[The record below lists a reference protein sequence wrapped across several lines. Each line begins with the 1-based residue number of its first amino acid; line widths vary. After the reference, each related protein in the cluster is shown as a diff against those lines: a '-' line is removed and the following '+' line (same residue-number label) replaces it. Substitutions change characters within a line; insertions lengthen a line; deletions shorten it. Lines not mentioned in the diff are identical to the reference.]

1 VHAVWLCAS
10 IAILVGIPVLK
21 GDLLFTII
29 VSITTIGWVSW
40 SFRNDQDF
48 WTLLSVGVG
57 ASLDRHRQGHSGI
70 AKWTFSSLPSPEYA
84 RASKEPIL
92 AKTVL

>member
-1 VHAVWLCAS
+1 MHAVWLCAS
-10 IAILVGIPVLK
+10 IAILVGIPVLQ

-40 SFRNDQDF
+40 SFKIDQDF
-48 WTLLSVGVG
+48 WTLLSVG

-70 AKWTFSSLPSPEYA
+70 EKWTFSSLPPPEYA

-92 AKTVL
+92 AKSVL